1 MAKYIK
7 LLSGAKKE
15 CYSCSITNA
24 CILRFINTTVDS
36 VKEFIGTEIID
47 YIDIV
52 DENDKILESH
62 DIYAKRKTVFAED
75 TTITEYETRVV
86 KASYTETV
94 EVEDPE
100 TGNKTTQEVF
110 HPEEAERIEKK
121 IPVEMITVILEK
133 PDAKAEIDNI
143 KQVVGIV
150 NPNNMTLDEFKA
162 YYKEL
167 IGKQC
172 TAAIEGGVDVDTSL
186 GKKHFSYTIEDQ
198 SNVKDLIMTAIF
210 TDFTLPL
217 PYHADGEL
225 CTLYQPSDI
234 QKIYMLLCSNK
245 TYHTTYCNVL
255 NAMINEAKDLVSV
268 KAITYGMEIT
278 DEKYIEVMSKIN
290 ESKDALLT
298 YVEKKFTANK
308 SDELKEESNNE

>member
-52 DENDKILESH
+52 DENDKLLESH

-75 TTITEYETRVV
+75 TTITEYESRVV

-198 SNVKDLIMTAIF
+198 SNIKDLVITAEL
-210 TDFTLPL
+210 TKFTLPL

-225 CTLYQPSDI
+225 CNTYQPTDI
-234 QKIYMLLCSNK
+234 LNIYMSLSSNK
-245 TYHTTYCNVL
+245 TYHTTYCNIL
-255 NAMINEAKDLVSV
+255 NSMIAEAKDLTSV

-278 DEKYIEVMSKIN
+278 DEKYTDVMTKIN
-290 ESKDALLT
+290 ESKDALLA
-298 YVEKKFTANK
+298 YVAKSLEEKQSK
-308 SDELKEESNNE
+308 